1 MNPDRPKVS
10 IEELLRL
17 KRAERPPE
25 DFWARFDAELRAK
38 QLAALVEKP
47 SWTEVLRAR
56 FARLA
61 LPLGAAAAGI
71 MGAAVW
77 IQTRPIPAVAVTVA
91 AAASPVAPSVA
102 PVVSGP
108 VAQLPV
114 VTEPELPALVASA
127 PAPAAAMPE
136 PAPVPSPA
144 PAVAATPAVASVMS
158 VPFTGGTVVELPP
171 VNESTFAAVVMPTSA
186 PSFAAELALAE
197 ASPLLAAYTA
207 PVPDP
212 FAAASA
218 GFAQPLNDVRV
229 GERVSRN
236 LDNERLYASGRRV
249 VALDEGRVSVKF
261 W

>member
-1 MNPDRPKVS
+1 MNPDRPQIS

-47 SWTEVLRAR
+47 SWAEALRAR

-61 LPLGAAAAGI
+61 LPLGAAAACV
-71 MGAAVW
+71 MGATVW
-77 IQTRPIPAVAVTVA
+77 VQTRPTPAAVVA
-91 AAASPVAPSVA
+91 AATSPAAPIAAPVA
-102 PVVSGP
+102 SGP

-114 VTEPELPALVASA
+114 VTEPEPPALVVSA

-136 PAPVPSPA
+136 PAPVLSPA
-144 PAVAATPAVASVMS
+144 PAVAATPAVASVMAA
-158 VPFTGGTVVELPP
+158 PFTGGTVVELPP

-197 ASPLLAAYTA
+197 TSPLLAAYTA

-218 GFAQPLNDVRV
+218 GFVRPLSDVRV
-229 GERVSRN
+229 GEKVSRN
-236 LDNERLYASGRRV
+236 LDNERLYAAGRRV

>member
-47 SWTEVLRAR
+47 SWAGVLRAR

-61 LPLGAAAAGI
+61 LPLGAAAACV

-77 IQTRPIPAVAVTVA
+77 VQTRPVPAVAVA
-91 AAASPVAPSVA
+91 AATSPVTPSAA
-102 PVVSGP
+102 PVVSGAI
-108 VAQLPV
+108 AQLPV

-127 PAPAAAMPE
+127 PVPAAAMPE
-136 PAPVPSPA
+136 PAPVHSPA

-158 VPFTGGTVVELPP
+158 LPFTGGTVVELPP

-186 PSFAAELALAE
+186 PSFAAELALTDT
-197 ASPLLAAYTA
+197 SPLLAAYTA

-218 GFAQPLNDVRV
+218 GLARPLNDVRV
-229 GERVSRN
+229 GERISRN
-236 LDNERLYASGRRV
+236 LDTERLYAAGRRV